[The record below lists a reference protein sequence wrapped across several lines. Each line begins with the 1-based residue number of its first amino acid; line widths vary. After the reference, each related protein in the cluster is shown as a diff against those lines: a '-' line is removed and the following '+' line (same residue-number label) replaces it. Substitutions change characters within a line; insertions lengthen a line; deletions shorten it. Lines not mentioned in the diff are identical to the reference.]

1 MGEQPERPAD
11 RVIHRKPTLVA
22 LAIFVTLVA
31 LTVYGPDFG
40 VEWGGIAMLLGIPFA
55 LGMLVGQAIDRDQTM
70 GCFVWPTLSVI
81 ALLFVAY
88 LIFGEGVICIAMVM
102 PIWIA
107 AAVGGAVASI
117 WTYRRKVEGNDQEDS
132 HRISLAAW
140 TVLPVFLVAA
150 ETTLRPAW
158 SEHEVIREVTVRAR
172 PADVWPHLVEIR
184 NVGSGEGRWTFSHD
198 VLGIP
203 RPVDA
208 QVVHLNGT
216 AVRKAQWGEG
226 IRFEERI
233 VYERPGTA
241 MRWRFVFPDTSLQDH
256 TDRHIAPDGESLR
269 ILSGGYELQP
279 LPGGQTR
286 IRLITRYAM
295 KTRLPDYMA
304 WWGERLLGDV
314 QNNVLQ
320 VIADRVGS

>member
-1 MGEQPERPAD
+1 MSEAPARPAD
-11 RVIHRKPTLVA
+11 RTILSKPTLVA
-22 LAIFVTLVA
+22 IAIFVTLVA

-107 AAVGGAVASI
+107 AAIGGAVASV
-117 WTYRRKVEGNDQEDS
+117 WTHRRKVDDGGPDDS
-132 HRISLAAW
+132 NRISLAAW
-140 TVLPVFLVAA
+140 TVLPVFLVAV
-150 ETTLRPAW
+150 ETTVRPAW
-158 SEHEVIREVTVRAR
+158 TERAVVREITVRAR
-172 PADVWPHLVEIR
+172 AAEVWPHLVEIR
-184 NVGSGEGRWTFSHD
+184 KVGPGEGHWTFSHD
-198 VLGIP
+198 LLGIP

-208 QVVHLNGT
+208 QIVNVNGS
-216 AVRKAQWGEG
+216 AVRKARWGEG

-233 VYERPGTA
+233 VFERPGTA

-286 IRLITRYAM
+286 IRLTTRYAM

-314 QNNVLQ
+314 QSNVLQ
-320 VIADRVGS
+320 VIADRVAS